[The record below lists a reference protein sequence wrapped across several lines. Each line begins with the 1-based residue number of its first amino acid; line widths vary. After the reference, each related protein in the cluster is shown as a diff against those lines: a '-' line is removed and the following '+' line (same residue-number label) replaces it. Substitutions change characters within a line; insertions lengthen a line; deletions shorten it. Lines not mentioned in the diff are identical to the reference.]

1 MTRPYAKLTLSLL
14 ALLLL
19 TPFPLSA
26 LSQPVSASQEPE
38 EHEEHEDEGPLAEAM
53 EDIKHNMRA
62 LRKTLGDPEKAEEG
76 MQHATGMR
84 NAALQALPHC
94 PEAPQGLSKAEQVK
108 WRVGF
113 QRKLLA
119 VCDGTL
125 RLELAL
131 AEGRQ
136 EDAKEIYKDLGGIK
150 KEGHDTYDPDEE

>member
-1 MTRPYAKLTLSLL
+1 MKRPYAKITLSLL
-14 ALLLL
+14 PLLLL
-19 TPFPLSA
+19 TPFTLSA
-26 LSQPVSASQEPE
+26 LHQPVSVTQEPE
-38 EHEEHEDEGPLAEAM
+38 EHEEEGPLAEAM
-53 EDIKHNMRA
+53 EDIKHSMRA
-62 LRKTLGDPEKAEEG
+62 LRKTLGSPEKAEEG

-94 PEAPQGLSKAEQVK
+94 PEAPGGLSKAEQVK
-108 WRVGF
+108 WRVDF

-136 EDAKEIYKDLGGIK
+136 EDAKEIYKELGGIK